1 MPDEIAGIPL
11 HPLLVHAVVVF
22 IPLAAL
28 GSIAVALFPR
38 WRKPYGPLV
47 LAVSAVALILVPFTT
62 DSGENLRDSL
72 QLGGPVLEKVE
83 EHQAMGERIIWA
95 VVPMFVLHLAML
107 LMTRAGRPS
116 REVTIVAWLATIA
129 AVAATVLVVLTGH
142 LGSQAVWDPAG

>member
-1 MPDEIAGIPL
+1 MPDEILGIPL

-28 GSIAVALFPR
+28 GTIAVTLVPR

-47 LAVSAVALILVPFTT
+47 VAASALSVILVPFTT
-62 DSGENLRDSL
+62 DSGEDLRDAL

-83 EHQAMGERIIWA
+83 DHQAMGERVIWA
-95 VVPMFVLHLAML
+95 VVPMFVFNLAML
-107 LMTRAGRPS
+107 LMIRAGRPS

-129 AVAATVLVVLTGH
+129 AIAATVLVVLTGH

>member
-1 MPDEIAGIPL
+1 MPDEIVGIPV

-28 GSIAVALFPR
+28 GSFAVALVPR

-47 LAVSAVALILVPFTT
+47 VAASALSLILVPFTT

-83 EHQAMGERIIWA
+83 EHQVMGERVVWA
-95 VVPMFVLHLAML
+95 VLPMFVFNIATL
-107 LMTRAGRPS
+107 LMVRAGRPS
-116 REVTIVAWLATIA
+116 REVTAVAWLATVA
-129 AVAATVLVVLTGH
+129 AVVATVLVVLTGH
-142 LGSQAVWDPAG
+142 LGSQAVWDPTG